1 METKYFGMN
10 KKLKESAIENKIP
23 IMQDEGIDFLTT
35 FIIKNE
41 IETVLEIGTAVG
53 YSAIM
58 MCLYCPSI
66 KVVTIER
73 DSERY
78 MEALNNIKDF
88 GLEDRITPIFNDAL
102 EVKLDKKFDLI
113 FLDGA
118 KGQNINFFE
127 HFEDNLEKDGYFVTD
142 NMNFHGYVNKDENE
156 IQSKNLRQLVRK
168 IKEYREF
175 LKTNDK
181 YDTTFNNIGDGL
193 AITHI
198 KDKLN

>member
-1 METKYFGMN
+1 MKTKEYGML
-10 KKLKESAIENKIP
+10 KSLKENALANKIP

-41 IETVLEIGTAVG
+41 INTVLEVGTAIG
-53 YSAIM
+53 YSSIM
-58 MCLYCPSI
+58 MCMYCPNI

-73 DSERY
+73 DSDRY
-78 MEALNNIKDF
+78 MEALKNIKDF
-88 GLEDRITPIFNDAL
+88 GLEERITPIFNDAL

-127 HFEDNLEKDGYFVTD
+127 HFEDNLEKDGYFITD
-142 NMNFHGYVNKDENE
+142 NMNFHGYVNKDESE

-168 IKEYREF
+168 VKEYREY
-175 LKTNDK
+175 LKNNDK
-181 YDTTFNNIGDGL
+181 YDTTFNNVGDGL
-193 AITHI
+193 AITHV